1 MANRSDRFSTLLPI
15 AEFCN
20 SHALIIGCGSIGAVI
35 ARTLCAMGVTNFTLV
50 DPDTISHEN
59 LGTQGWRPGH
69 LALPKVDALRTEL
82 LELNPLISC
91 FTSTGKAPPIPDPPS
106 GSLIPDYSVLF
117 LCVDSIDARKSI
129 YTSTFDFLLPT
140 VDSRMTAETAR
151 TVFVPPNRTAS
162 TSYLASLPPPDPE
175 GTPAIP
181 CTAKST
187 LYCAQLAASLAI
199 HRWTQH
205 LRDSSTP
212 FSDTTFHLPSLC
224 FYPS

>member
-106 GSLIPDYSVLF
+106 G
-117 LCVDSIDARKSI
+117 
-129 YTSTFDFLLPT
+129 TSPRTPT
-140 VDSRMTAETAR
+140 
-151 TVFVPPNRTAS
+151 
-162 TSYLASLPPPDPE
+162 
-175 GTPAIP
+175 TP
-181 CTAKST
+181 S
-187 LYCAQLAASLAI
+187 
-199 HRWTQH
+199 
-205 LRDSSTP
+205 SSTP
-212 FSDTTFHLPSLC
+212 GLRPTSHTPFLNSHHRHSPVNCPSI
-224 FYPS
+224 